1 MRSQIWKQMVW
12 VFCLLFLMGSCVKHD
27 IFQGED
33 PTVDPKE
40 PTKEE
45 EDYIAQF
52 ENFEN
57 IQVNISSQH
66 EGTLYSIYYE
76 YPYEEGSLVKDPYLI
91 GKTPIHMA
99 LEVPTH
105 VKKLYILRGDGEL
118 IESDVKDIT
127 IGSGTKSSL
136 RATNAISDEVLHLIN
151 NKYFPEKVIQCEK
164 RRFI

>member
-52 ENFEN
+52 ENF
-57 IQVNISSQH
+57 
-66 EGTLYSIYYE
+66 
-76 YPYEEGSLVKDPYLI
+76 
-91 GKTPIHMA
+91 
-99 LEVPTH
+99 
-105 VKKLYILRGDGEL
+105 
-118 IESDVKDIT
+118 
-127 IGSGTKSSL
+127 
-136 RATNAISDEVLHLIN
+136 
-151 NKYFPEKVIQCEK
+151 
-164 RRFI
+164 

>member
-52 ENFEN
+52 ENFEK
-57 IQVNISSQH
+57 
-66 EGTLYSIYYE
+66 G
-76 YPYEEGSLVKDPYLI
+76 P
-91 GKTPIHMA
+91 
-99 LEVPTH
+99 
-105 VKKLYILRGDGEL
+105 YIL
-118 IESDVKDIT
+118 
-127 IGSGTKSSL
+127 
-136 RATNAISDEVLHLIN
+136 
-151 NKYFPEKVIQCEK
+151 
-164 RRFI
+164 FIMNILMRKAL

>member
-57 IQVNISSQH
+57 IQVSISSQH

-76 YPYEEGSLVKDPYLI
+76 YPYEEGSLVKDQI
-91 GKTPIHMA
+91 GRA
-99 LEVPTH
+99 H
-105 VKKLYILRGDGEL
+105 V
-118 IESDVKDIT
+118 
-127 IGSGTKSSL
+127 
-136 RATNAISDEVLHLIN
+136 
-151 NKYFPEKVIQCEK
+151 
-164 RRFI
+164 